1 MDATPWDGAR
11 VRDALQPWAV
21 ERRDQ
26 LADAARDGDW
36 ETVFQILDDDPA
48 LINSTRLEGR
58 SQYTPLHQAAWHGAL
73 TETVERLLAYG
84 AWRTLRTSAG
94 KRPID
99 ISEERGHQHLA
110 RVLRPVVKHSV
121 PQDVLAILQRN
132 VYELIAGYDTNAHQ
146 MRHMPE
152 LEVLTELDR
161 PAYWFRVTGGGFLIV
176 LRGFELVVDAVS
188 PMDYDSGARYRVTAD
203 GIFFSSGEPWTPTA

>member
-1 MDATPWDGAR
+1 MDVTLWDGAR
-11 VRDALQPWAV
+11 VRDALHPWAV
-21 ERRDQ
+21 ARRGK

-36 ETVFQILDDDPA
+36 ETVFQTLDDDPV
-48 LINSTRLEGR
+48 LINSPRLEGR

-99 ISEERGHQHLA
+99 IAEERGHQHLT
-110 RVLRPVVKHSV
+110 RVLRPVVKHPV
-121 PQDVLAILQRN
+121 PQDVLASLQRN
-132 VYELIAGYDTNAHQ
+132 VYELIAEYDTDAQ
-146 MRHMPE
+146 QVLRMPE

-161 PAYWFRVTGGGFLIV
+161 PAYWFRVTGGGFLIT
-176 LRGFELVVDAVS
+176 LRGFELVVDATT
-188 PMDYDSGARYRVTAD
+188 PMDYDSGARYHVTAD
-203 GIFFSSGEPWTPTA
+203 GVYLPSGEPWTRMP